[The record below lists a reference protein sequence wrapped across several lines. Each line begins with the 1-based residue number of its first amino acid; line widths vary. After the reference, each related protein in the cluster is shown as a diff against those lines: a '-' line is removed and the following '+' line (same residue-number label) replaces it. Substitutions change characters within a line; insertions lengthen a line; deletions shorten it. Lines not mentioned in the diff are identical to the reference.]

1 MTPKITAEAESSIMH
16 HYPLDQPWYDEVY
29 RQEGKF
35 RKHYHRILNHLGKI
49 SRADFIKLNE
59 LARLSFLNQGITFN
73 VYTENPQGV
82 ERIFPFDMMPRLIQ
96 EAEWEHIQS
105 GLIQRTKAINAFLR
119 DIYHEKSIIRE
130 GIIPAKLVFSSTF
143 FSKEMIGLM
152 PPAEVYTHI
161 SGTDIIRHSDGHYYV
176 LEDNVRCPSGVSY
189 VLANREVMKRLYAQV
204 FMNYNVKLIH
214 DYPERLLAMMKSVS
228 PQGIDDPTCVVLS
241 PGMYN
246 SAYFEHS
253 YLAQRMGVQ
262 LVEGRDLYVDKNFV
276 YMKTI
281 RGPQK
286 VDIIY
291 RRIDDEYLDP
301 LAFRSNSLLG
311 VPGLMGAYRAG
322 HVSLVNAPGTGV
334 ADDKAVYIYMPEII
348 RYYLQ
353 EEPILRNVPTYHASK
368 AEDLAYILEHLQALV
383 VKPVDESGGYGI
395 LFGNKLDSKEL
406 EDCRAMIQENPRKY
420 IAQPIMNL
428 SVHPT
433 YVEETGAF
441 EQRHIDLRTF
451 TLMGGDG
458 IHVLKGGLTRV
469 ALQKGNL
476 VVNSSQGGGSKETWV
491 LEEKGGAE

>member
-1 MTPKITAEAESSIMH
+1 
-16 HYPLDQPWYDEVY
+16 
-29 RQEGKF
+29 
-35 RKHYHRILNHLGKI
+35 
-49 SRADFIKLNE
+49 
-59 LARLSFLNQGITFN
+59 
-73 VYTENPQGV
+73 
-82 ERIFPFDMMPRLIQ
+82 
-96 EAEWEHIQS
+96 
-105 GLIQRTKAINAFLR
+105 
-119 DIYHEKSIIRE
+119 
-130 GIIPAKLVFSSTF
+130 
-143 FSKEMIGLM
+143 MIGLI

-228 PQGIDDPTCVVLS
+228 PLGIDDPTCVVLS

-368 AEDLAYILEHLQALV
+368 AEDLNYILEHLQELV

-395 LFGNKLDSKEL
+395 LFGNKLDTKEL
-406 EDCRAMIQENPRKY
+406 EDCRTMIKNNPRKY

-428 SVHPT
+428 SVHP
-433 YVEETGAF
+433 Y
-441 EQRHIDLRTF
+441 LC
-451 TLMGGDG
+451 
-458 IHVLKGGLTRV
+458 
-469 ALQKGNL
+469 
-476 VVNSSQGGGSKETWV
+476 
-491 LEEKGGAE
+491 